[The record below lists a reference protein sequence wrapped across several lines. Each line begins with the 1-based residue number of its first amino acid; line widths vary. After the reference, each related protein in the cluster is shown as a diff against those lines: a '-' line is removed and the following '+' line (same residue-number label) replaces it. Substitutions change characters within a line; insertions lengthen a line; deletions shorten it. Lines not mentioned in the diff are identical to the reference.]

1 MKAFLKNYRQAPRK
15 VALVAHMIR
24 GKKVVV
30 AERELAFLSKKAS
43 PVFAKLLASAVA
55 NARAVGAS
63 PEELFIKTLT
73 VNKGAMQKRGR
84 PFSRG
89 RSGVIRKTMSHVEIE
104 LGRVQAPGAREQVSG
119 KKSAKTKKKQVPKNL
134 EPNT

>member
-1 MKAFLKNYRQAPRK
+1 MKARLSNHRQAPRK

-30 AERELAFLSKKAS
+30 AQRELTFLPKKVA
-43 PVFAKLLASAVA
+43 PTLKKLLDSAVA
-55 NARAVGAS
+55 NARSAGAT
-63 PEELFIKTLT
+63 PEELFIKTIT
-73 VNKGAMQKRGR
+73 VNKGAMQKRYR

-104 LGRVQAPGAREQVSG
+104 LGKVENGNLKVKNDSS
-119 KKSAKTKKKQVPKNL
+119 KLKKKNSKSK
-134 EPNT
+134 